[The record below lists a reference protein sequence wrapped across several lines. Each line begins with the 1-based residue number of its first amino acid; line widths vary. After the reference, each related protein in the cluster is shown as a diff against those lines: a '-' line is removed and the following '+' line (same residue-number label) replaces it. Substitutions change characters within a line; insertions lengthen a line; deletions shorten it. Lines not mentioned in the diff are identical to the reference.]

1 MRGEGECF
9 GRRLRWYF
17 RRQQV
22 DALVGATPFSG
33 QVPDLDPSPG
43 HPLRGAWDL
52 ARREE
57 LCELLGPLSGS
68 ITIDLRDVTYID
80 STAIGVFVATRNRL
94 VSEDGGLQLRVQD
107 DDFVRRTLDV
117 VGLSGWIVE

>member
-1 MRGEGECF
+1 MPEGAVVVGASDDRVVSSGDATSRGSSDVARATVTLRGE
-9 GRRLRWYF
+9 
-17 RRQQV
+17 
-22 DALVGATPFSG
+22 
-33 QVPDLDPSPG
+33 
-43 HPLRGAWDL
+43 WDL

-94 VSEDGGLQLRVQD
+94 VSEDGGLLLRVQD

-117 VGLSGWIVE
+117 VGLSRWIVE